1 MATSAPQPGQTIS
14 HYRITGKLGAGGMGV
29 VYRAA
34 DLQLGRDIALKFL
47 PAEAGA
53 DPGAR
58 NRLLKEAQAASRLNH
73 PGIATVYEVGESE
86 GTPFIAMELVTGESL
101 RDVLQRSPLPP
112 AQALEVAKQ
121 MADALQEAHKA
132 GVLHRDIKPGNVLLD
147 TKGRVKI
154 LDFGLAVLTGRERG
168 EGETSDAYL
177 TRTATKWTTGGTVP
191 YMSPEQLRGDA
202 TDARSDIFSYGVMIY
217 ECLTGRLPF
226 RGETSID
233 VMQAILRQPPTPLR
247 SFFPDATPEW
257 EQFLDR
263 CLAKMPEM
271 RFQSMAEVPE
281 ALARIG
287 SAPQKQTE
295 KSLAVLYFENLSGA
309 KEDEYFRDGM
319 TEDVITE
326 LLKIKGL
333 RVFPRST
340 VLAFRDRPIS
350 AVQVGQ
356 QLNAAYVLSGSLR
369 RAGDRLRISAQLVDT
384 RDGFPVWAE
393 RYDRKLEDVFAI
405 QDELAQN
412 IARELRVMLSE
423 KEKQAIKKAQTGDV
437 QAYDYYLRGR
447 QFFHQFRRKSFDY
460 AREMFARAIVLD
472 PNYARAYAGVADC
485 CSFLYQY
492 WEASE
497 ANLKE
502 ADAASRKALELDPE
516 LAEGHA
522 SRGIAASLRKRYD
535 EAQREFD
542 IAIRLNP
549 NLFEAHYFRGRAYFA
564 EGKLEQA
571 AVAYEEASRVN
582 PDDYQAIVLV
592 APVYGSLGK
601 KVEMM
606 DAYRRGLEAADRHL
620 QLHPDD
626 ARALYLGAGCL
637 AVMGKRDQAYD
648 WSKRAL
654 EMDPTDSGVLYN
666 VACSFAQIGKSDEA
680 IDCLER
686 AITNGFGHKAWLEHD
701 TDLDSVRRHPR
712 FQGLLQKMD
721 ARQNPT
727 S

>member
-1 MATSAPQPGQTIS
+1 
-14 HYRITGKLGAGGMGV
+14 MGV

-34 DLQLGRDIALKFL
+34 DLKLGRDIALKFL
-47 PAEAGA
+47 PAGSDA
-53 DPGAR
+53 DRHAR
-58 NRLLKEAQAASRLNH
+58 SRLIKEAQAASRLNH

-86 GTPFIAMELVTGESL
+86 EAPFIAMEFVSGESL
-101 RDVLQRSPLPP
+101 REILQRGPLP
-112 AQALEVAKQ
+112 ASQVLELARQ

-132 GVLHRDIKPGNVLLD
+132 GVLHRDIKPANVLLD
-147 TKGRVKI
+147 TKARVKI
-154 LDFGLAVLTGRERG
+154 LDFGLAVLIGRERVA
-168 EGETSDAYL
+168 GETSDAFL
-177 TRTATKWTTGGTVP
+177 TRTAMQTSTGGTAP

-202 TDARSDIFSYGVMIY
+202 TDGRSDIFSFGAMLY

-233 VMQAILRQPPTPLR
+233 VMQAILRQPPVPVR
-247 SFFPDATPEW
+247 SLLPDVAPEW
-257 EQFLDR
+257 EQLLDR
-263 CLAKMPEM
+263 CLAKLPEM
-271 RFQSMAEVPE
+271 RFQSMGEVLE
-281 ALARIG
+281 SLARISG
-287 SAPQKQTE
+287 GAQKQAE

-340 VLAFRDRPIS
+340 VLAFRDRPIN
-350 AVQVGQ
+350 ATQVGQ
-356 QLNAAYVLSGSLR
+356 QLNAAYVLGGSLR
-369 RAGDRLRISAQLVDT
+369 RAGDRLRITAQLIDT

-405 QDELAQN
+405 QDEIAQN

-472 PNYARAYAGVADC
+472 PGYARAYAGVADC

-516 LAEGHA
+516 LAEAHA
-522 SRGIAASLRKRYD
+522 SRGLAVSLNKRYD
-535 EAQREFD
+535 EAQREFET
-542 IAIRLNP
+542 AIRLNS
-549 NLFEAHYFRGRAYFA
+549 NLFEAYYFRARAYFA
-564 EGKLEQA
+564 EGKLELA
-571 AVAYEEASRVN
+571 ALAYEAASRVN
-582 PDDYQAIVLV
+582 PDDYQSPILA
-592 APVYGSLGK
+592 AQVYSGLGK
-601 KVEMM
+601 SAEMLGS
-606 DAYRRGLEAADRHL
+606 YRRGLEAAEKHL

-626 ARALYLGAGCL
+626 ARALYLGSNCL
-637 AVMGKRDQAYD
+637 CMLGNHEQSLGWAR
-648 WSKRAL
+648 RAL

-666 VACSFAQIGKSDEA
+666 VACAYSLLGKPQEA
-680 IDCLER
+680 ITCLEQ
-686 AITNGFGHKAWLEHD
+686 AIANGFGHKAWLEHD
-701 TDLDSVRRHPR
+701 ADLNSLRSEVR
-712 FQGLLQKMD
+712 FQTLLQKM
-721 ARQNPT
+721 
-727 S
+727 